1 MKLLAA
7 RAQRVILFERFSAE
21 TIGRRWDKPPWEGVG
36 GQLEERA
43 GGCEMGAVEEP
54 ETDSRFSIHS
64 FSQSLSVSP
73 EEECCVR
80 PWGREH

>member
-1 MKLLAA
+1 MHSESFYL
-7 RAQRVILFERFSAE
+7 SAFPLRQLGGDG
-21 TIGRRWDKPPWEGVG
+21 INRPGVG
-36 GQLEERA
+36 GGEQLEERA

-80 PWGREH
+80 PWGIRVLRREH

>member
-1 MKLLAA
+1 M
-7 RAQRVILFERFSAE
+7 
-21 TIGRRWDKPPWEGVG
+21 GV
-36 GQLEERA
+36 
-43 GGCEMGAVEEP
+43 VEEP